1 MDKRNEYGFIVK
13 QEGPLYHYGGE
24 DTWTDRLLP
33 YLVGA
38 IVVTVLI
45 LGLMVLSPRK
55 AQAQVVSPAVMLK
68 ASWYSVQSLKDEG
81 TWKTSKGVMANGHQ
95 FKDEA
100 FTCATRLYA
109 LGARLKVT
117 NVRNGR
123 SVLVD
128 VTDRISK
135 RFGGTRIDLSRNSF
149 NQIAEL
155 REGLVSVRVE
165 IISMGR

>member
-1 MDKRNEYGFIVK
+1 
-13 QEGPLYHYGGE
+13 
-24 DTWTDRLLP
+24 
-33 YLVGA
+33 
-38 IVVTVLI
+38 
-45 LGLMVLSPRK
+45 
-55 AQAQVVSPAVMLK
+55 
-68 ASWYSVQSLKDEG
+68 
-81 TWKTSKGVMANGHQ
+81 MANGHQ